1 MSPCGPTPIHAA
13 GTKHFTLQ
21 AYQSEP
27 PGSIFVVQGSLTYQT
42 PWLAVRFT
50 VHGAV
55 VDLVLP
61 HELQSPE
68 RQDGLWE
75 HTCFEL
81 FFAPMHSARY
91 WEINVSPGGNWNA
104 YSFDDYRQGMH
115 VEPILQVAR
124 ISSTLQPG
132 DTFTIGFQM
141 DMSRLLIMHALTQ
154 GVLECSPCCILVD
167 RTQRKSYWAMHHRPP
182 RPDFHRRSNFT
193 LRLPL
198 IEGA

>member
-1 MSPCGPTPIHAA
+1 MQDA

-21 AYQSEP
+21 AYQSESQ
-27 PGSIFVVQGSLTYQT
+27 GSNFVVQGFLTYQA

-55 VDLVLP
+55 TDLVLP

-81 FFAPMHSARY
+81 FCAPMHSVRY
-91 WEINVSPGGNWNA
+91 WEINVSPGGNWNT
-104 YSFDDYRQGMH
+104 YRFDDYRQGMC
-115 VEPILQVAR
+115 VEPLLQVAQV
-124 ISSTLQPG
+124 SSAYQSG

-141 DMSRLLIMHALTQ
+141 DMTRLRLGHAWTQ
-154 GVLECSPCCILVD
+154 GILECSPCCILLD
-167 RTQRKSYWAMHHRPP
+167 RTPRKSYWALHHRPP
-182 RPDFHRRSNFT
+182 RPDFHCRSNFT
-193 LRLPL
+193 LGLPL
-198 IEGA
+198 IEGD